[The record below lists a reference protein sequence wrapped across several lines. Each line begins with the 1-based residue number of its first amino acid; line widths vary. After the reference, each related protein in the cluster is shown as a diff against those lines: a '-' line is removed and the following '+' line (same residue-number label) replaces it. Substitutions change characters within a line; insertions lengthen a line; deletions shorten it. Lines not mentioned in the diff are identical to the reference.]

1 MRYIIYGAGGVG
13 GVVGGKLHLT
23 GHEVVLIARGKHL
36 ELLQSEGLRL
46 KHPNPDTTETLAIPA
61 VAHPSEITFRDDDVV
76 LLTMKSQDTAAA
88 LEDLRIA
95 AGDEIPVICLQ
106 NGVENERIA
115 LRRFR
120 NVYGVLVIMPAN
132 YVEPGIVDTTSWPT
146 VGVLDI
152 GRYPDGVDEV
162 CERFVADIAGAGFAS
177 EANPKIMRLK
187 YTKLN
192 QNMVNAMQAILPPDA
207 EYKDITD
214 KARAEAEAC
223 FAAAG
228 IDWAPTSEMMGRTRS
243 TGGAPGG
250 IGGGGWRGGSTWQSI
265 VRGTGTSETDYING
279 EIALLGHL
287 HGVPV
292 PVNEVLQVYV
302 DRLARSHGEPGSIDV
317 DELRAEIARRE
328 ASQ

>member
-1 MRYIIYGAGGVG
+1 
-13 GVVGGKLHLT
+13 
-23 GHEVVLIARGKHL
+23 
-36 ELLQSEGLRL
+36 
-46 KHPNPDTTETLAIPA
+46 
-61 VAHPSEITFRDDDVV
+61 
-76 LLTMKSQDTAAA
+76 MKSQDTAAA

-152 GRYPDGVDEV
+152 GRYPEGVDEV

-192 QNMVNAMQAILPPDA
+192 QNMVNALQAILPPDA

-223 FAAAG
+223 FSRGGHRLGAHVRDDGAHALDGWRAGRHRRWWLARRFHLAKHRARHGEQRDRLHQRRDRTAGASPWRAGAGERGAAGLCRPPRAAAT
-228 IDWAPTSEMMGRTRS
+228 ASP
-243 TGGAPGG
+243 GA
-250 IGGGGWRGGSTWQSI
+250 
-265 VRGTGTSETDYING
+265 
-279 EIALLGHL
+279 
-287 HGVPV
+287 
-292 PVNEVLQVYV
+292 
-302 DRLARSHGEPGSIDV
+302 
-317 DELRAEIARRE
+317 
-328 ASQ
+328 